1 MISVKEDT
9 QFHFNLCCIYCN
21 CLYIICIIWLYS
33 SRRYS
38 VVAVDTQ
45 WERISLLRLLPYFY

>member
-1 MISVKEDT
+1 MISVKED
-9 QFHFNLCCIYCN
+9 
-21 CLYIICIIWLYS
+21 YS